1 MSDIEI
7 ARSCIKKN
15 IKDICSKVGLSD
27 DLYEVVVNDEL
38 GVAVLV
44 NTTTN
49 VSLELKEFLY
59 EILNMTFIKYDK
71 DDE

>member
-1 MSDIEI
+1 MRIWEVLKLENKGQLYWIEGD
-7 ARSCIKKN
+7 N
-15 IKDICSKVGLSD
+15 SD

-59 EILNMTFIKYDK
+59 EILNMTFVKYDG

>member
-1 MSDIEI
+1 MRIWEVLKLENNGQLYWIEGD
-7 ARSCIKKN
+7 N
-15 IKDICSKVGLSD
+15 SD

-59 EILNMTFIKYDK
+59 EILNMTFIKYDE
-71 DDE
+71 DGE

>member
-1 MSDIEI
+1 MRIWEVLKLENNGQLYWIEGD
-7 ARSCIKKN
+7 N
-15 IKDICSKVGLSD
+15 SD

>member
-1 MSDIEI
+1 MRIWEVLKLENKGQLYWIEGD
-7 ARSCIKKN
+7 N
-15 IKDICSKVGLSD
+15 SD

>member
-1 MSDIEI
+1 MRIWEVLKLENKGQLYWIESDNTE
-7 ARSCIKKN
+7 
-15 IKDICSKVGLSD
+15 

-59 EILNMTFIKYDK
+59 EILNMTFIKYDE

>member
-1 MSDIEI
+1 MRIWEVLKLENKGQLYWIEGD
-7 ARSCIKKN
+7 N
-15 IKDICSKVGLSD
+15 SD

-59 EILNMTFIKYDK
+59 EILNMTFVTYDG

>member
-1 MSDIEI
+1 MKIWEILKPENNGQLYWIEGD
-7 ARSCIKKN
+7 N
-15 IKDICSKVGLSD
+15 SD

-59 EILNMTFIKYDK
+59 EILNMTFIKYDE
-71 DDE
+71 DAE